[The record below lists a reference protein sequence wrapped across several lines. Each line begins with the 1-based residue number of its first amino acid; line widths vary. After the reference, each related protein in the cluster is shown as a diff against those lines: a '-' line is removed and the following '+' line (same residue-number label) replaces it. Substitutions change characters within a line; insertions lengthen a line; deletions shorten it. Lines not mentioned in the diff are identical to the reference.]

1 MCELTC
7 LILLQPLLHKQY
19 EMACMTMA
27 QSFAGRVAASFCVQA
42 VPPPGQNNPN
52 KKEASIYKFVASA
65 FVVCGRV
72 IPPGN
77 LGVDGPNWKSARK
90 YPFGSA
96 DIREARTLGSCRCGA
111 RWRRPQEW
119 HGPSLVPSA
128 KLIDVPTSISSTVL
142 SGHTE
147 LGPHPCPAL
156 APGRC
161 PGQRLLQLL
170 LACPAAWLVPGKR
183 LGQVSWVLW
192 DSGLES
198 DSKWRVGGCWRR
210 DGPRI
215 KRVLW
220 DFHFCLGWMLP
231 GTKAGTLQPF
241 RGLLWNLFFLLLH
254 SSSLS
259 FIQFGNLQAAFCQ
272 HWSHWHKAQRC
283 LKISRVGSKQYILI
297 QECPAQKVWAEKK
310 RIVS

>member
-52 KKEASIYKFVASA
+52 KKETSIYKFVASA

-111 RWRRPQEW
+111 R
-119 HGPSLVPSA
+119 
-128 KLIDVPTSISSTVL
+128 
-142 SGHTE
+142 
-147 LGPHPCPAL
+147 
-156 APGRC
+156 
-161 PGQRLLQLL
+161 
-170 LACPAAWLVPGKR
+170 
-183 LGQVSWVLW
+183 
-192 DSGLES
+192 
-198 DSKWRVGGCWRR
+198 
-210 DGPRI
+210 
-215 KRVLW
+215 
-220 DFHFCLGWMLP
+220 
-231 GTKAGTLQPF
+231 
-241 RGLLWNLFFLLLH
+241 
-254 SSSLS
+254 
-259 FIQFGNLQAAFCQ
+259 
-272 HWSHWHKAQRC
+272 
-283 LKISRVGSKQYILI
+283 
-297 QECPAQKVWAEKK
+297 
-310 RIVS
+310 